1 MNKAKMCLTAQE
13 HLHGRKKTILTSKLT
28 SESVNYKGGVN
39 RDRFD
44 EWGGGGKGRSGE
56 AVLRKRQRQRIW
68 RNGDSE
74 IISLNDQG

>member
-1 MNKAKMCLTAQE
+1 MKSNTTQMNKAKMCLTAQE

-56 AVLRKRQRQRIW
+56 AVKKKTETENMEERRF
-68 RNGDSE
+68 
-74 IISLNDQG
+74 